1 MLIFFQINLIE
12 ISILVI
18 IHTSTILKI
27 FDNVLQKDQTVF
39 MSLIQTIKAWSENSL
54 VKTTKN
60 NLVNNSRGTEN

>member
-27 FDNVLQKDQTVF
+27 FDNVFQKDQTVF

-60 NLVNNSRGTEN
+60 NLLNNSRGTEN

>member
-27 FDNVLQKDQTVF
+27 FDNVFQKDQTVF
-39 MSLIQTIKAWSENSL
+39 MSLIQMIKAWSENSL